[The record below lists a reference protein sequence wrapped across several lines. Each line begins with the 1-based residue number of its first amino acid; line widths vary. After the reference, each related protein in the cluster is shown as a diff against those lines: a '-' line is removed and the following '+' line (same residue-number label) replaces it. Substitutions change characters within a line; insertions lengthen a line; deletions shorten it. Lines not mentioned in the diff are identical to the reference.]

1 MRRDVGPRF
10 SHDGKR
16 IAFLRVESGRV
27 TLNVAERELSVVRA
41 VADAG
46 QANPDVDLRTG
57 AGLWTGREGPYWL
70 PYDDGIAYPRC
81 RWVKLPDGHRL
92 PGTEIW
98 KYDLSS
104 GQSAPLIELM
114 QARDE
119 PDSPL
124 AYYVR
129 TPSFRQDGQYFT
141 AVAEAAYGR
150 RWLVLRPL
158 IAIGLA
164 TAQRLPDQY
173 RDSDWPMWSPDGRLA
188 YAQGILRDMTA
199 DRVAVLRIMEPGG
212 TYSCRRLTVT
222 AASYR
227 ELCPRDVD
235 QHPESPV
242 DVHLTHIAWSR
253 DSSKLLFCLTP
264 DALDRQRYSV
274 WSLPASGTEPP
285 KRLSPDDGAGYTAPM
300 AFADGTVGM
309 IRVLGRAMQAIVLTS
324 DGVTTHA
331 INVPSDDLDWSP
343 DGTEFVVALPGVAG
357 DTGMHLRVQRLQS
370 SAP

>member
-1 MRRDVGPRF
+1 
-10 SHDGKR
+10 
-16 IAFLRVESGRV
+16 
-27 TLNVAERELSVVRA
+27 
-41 VADAG
+41 
-46 QANPDVDLRTG
+46 
-57 AGLWTGREGPYWL
+57 
-70 PYDDGIAYPRC
+70 
-81 RWVKLPDGHRL
+81 VKLPDDHKV

-98 KYDLSS
+98 RCELAT
-104 GQSAPLIELM
+104 GRSAPLLELA
-114 QARDE
+114 QLRNE

-124 AYYVR
+124 TYYLR
-129 TPSFRQDGQYFT
+129 TPSFRQDGQYDA
-141 AVAEAAYGR
+141 AVAEAAYGK

-158 IAIGLA
+158 LQAGSA
-164 TAQRLPDQY
+164 TVQRVPDQY
-173 RDSDWPMWSPDGRLA
+173 LDSDWPTWSPNGRRLA

-212 TYSCRRLTVT
+212 TYSCRRVSVT

-242 DVHLTHIAWSR
+242 DVHITHIAWSR

-285 KRLSPDDGAGYTAPM
+285 KRLSPDDGAGYSAPM

-324 DGVTTHA
+324 DGVTKHA

-343 DGTEFVVALPGVAG
+343 DGTGFVVALPGMAG
-357 DTGMHLRVQRLQS
+357 DRGMHLRVQRLQS